1 MVNNMKIKRWLIVA
15 IALLPLIPVRVLADT
30 TTTTTIPDSS
40 NGFIFMI
47 PLVLGVGCI
56 VASITFLIQKHFKMM
71 FMALFM
77 GVICFVIMAY
87 TLSSI
92 ANLI

>member
-1 MVNNMKIKRWLIVA
+1 MVNNMKIKRWLI
-15 IALLPLIPVRVLADT
+15 ITISLLPLIPVRVLADT

-56 VASITFLIQKHFKMM
+56 VASIRFMIQKQFHAM
-71 FMALFM
+71 FIALFF

>member
-1 MVNNMKIKRWLIVA
+1 MKIKRWLIVA

-77 GVICFVIMAY
+77 GVICFVIMAT